1 MTISPG
7 DFWNADIPFT
17 DGSATK
23 KRPVLM
29 LWLDGRDVVVDAVTS
44 APPRTPTDIALPDWQ
59 ESGLRVPSPVR
70 LSRLDCL
77 EQSLLLA
84 KIGTVSPTTAAT
96 LKATWQKLIQPQ
108 F

>member
-29 LWLDGRDVVVDAVTS
+29 LWLDGRDVVVDAVAS
-44 APPRTPTDIALPDWQ
+44 STPDTYRYCLARLASKWLKGSLNCAIIA
-59 ESGLRVPSPVR
+59 
-70 LSRLDCL
+70 SRL
-77 EQSLLLA
+77 
-84 KIGTVSPTTAAT
+84 P
-96 LKATWQKLIQPQ
+96 
-108 F
+108 